1 VTNLQSQHTNLAA
14 ALSRIQDVDIA
25 NETASLS
32 RNQVLSQAG
41 AAVLAQAN
49 QAPQLALS
57 LLRG

>member
-1 VTNLQSQHTNLAA
+1 MRNGAA
-14 ALSRIQDVDIA
+14 ASLSRIRDVDIA
-25 NETASLS
+25 SETSALA

-41 AAVLAQAN
+41 ASVLSQAN